1 MNARTNKSSPSRPLR
16 LADIERWD
24 METDLAIVGF
34 GGAGACAAIEAA
46 DMGAEVTVFE
56 LASAGG
62 GSTAMSSAEIYMG
75 GNGGTRVQQA
85 CGLRDSTEDMY
96 NYLMMASGPTADADK
111 TRAYCEGSVDHF
123 NWLVGLG
130 VPYKD
135 SIYDQRALMA
145 LSDDCL
151 LYTGSEKAWPF
162 VEHAMPC
169 PRGHNLQIEGD
180 NGGPLLFRILTENMS
195 KRGVKVIHE
204 ARALTLIVDDRQCVH
219 GLVVR
224 IDQQERYVRARRGV
238 LLASG
243 GFAMNPDMVRKYAPL
258 LLGATM
264 PIGNPGDTG
273 SGILMGMGVGAAA
286 INMHDGFV
294 SLPYYPPAELTC
306 GILVNAQ
313 GQRFINEDV
322 YHGRV
327 GYYCLQQ
334 PDRRIY
340 LIANA
345 ADFDRYQKM
354 NVLGAPFAGTAE
366 ESVAELEAELQLPES
381 ALQHTIELYNRNARS
396 GKDPLFH
403 KSAEWLKPL
412 ELPLAAIDCT
422 RGNGAQYP
430 FFTLG
435 GLDTLASGEVLR
447 ADRSVIEGLYA
458 AGRTACGVPRTG
470 AGYSSGISVG
480 DATFSGRMAGR
491 AMAKVTPRQR

>member
-1 MNARTNKSSPSRPLR
+1 MNANMKSSPSRPRR

-24 METDLAIVGF
+24 METDVAIVGF
-34 GGAGACAAIEAA
+34 GGAGACAALEAA

-56 LASAGG
+56 LASTGG
-62 GSTAMSSAEIYMG
+62 GSTALSSAEIYMG
-75 GNGGTRVQQA
+75 GGTRVQQA
-85 CGLRDSTEDMY
+85 CGLQDSVEDMY
-96 NYLMMASGPTADADK
+96 NYLMLASGPLADADK
-111 TRAYCEGSVDHF
+111 TRAYCEGSVAHF

-130 VPYKD
+130 APYKD
-135 SIYDQRALMA
+135 SIYNHRALMA
-145 LSDDCL
+145 LTDDCL

-162 VEHAMPC
+162 VDHAKPC

-180 NGGPLLFRILTENMS
+180 NGGPLLMRILTENAN
-195 KRGVKVIHE
+195 KRGVKAIYE
-204 ARALTLIVDDRQCVH
+204 ARALTLIVDERQCVH

-224 IDQQERYVRARRGV
+224 IDQQERFVRARRGV

-243 GFAMNPDMVRKYAPL
+243 GFAMNQDMLRKYAPML
-258 LLGATM
+258 LAATDVV
-264 PIGNPGDTG
+264 GNPGDTG
-273 SGILMGMGVGAAA
+273 SGIQMGMSVGAAA

-294 SLPYYPPAELTC
+294 SLPYYPPAELTN

-345 ADFDRYQKM
+345 ADFASYQKT
-354 NVLGAPFAGTAE
+354 NVVGAPFAGTAE
-366 ESVAELEAELQLPES
+366 ESVAELEEELQLPQS
-381 ALQHTIELYNRNARS
+381 ALQNTIEVYNRNARD

-412 ELPLAAIDCT
+412 ELPLASIDCT
-422 RGNGAQYP
+422 RGNGALYP

-435 GLDTLASGEVLR
+435 GLDTLPSGEVLR
-447 ADRSVIEGLYA
+447 VDGSIIEGLYA

-491 AMAKVTPRQR
+491 AMAKVTPRQS

>member
-1 MNARTNKSSPSRPLR
+1 
-16 LADIERWD
+16 
-24 METDLAIVGF
+24 
-34 GGAGACAAIEAA
+34 
-46 DMGAEVTVFE
+46 
-56 LASAGG
+56 
-62 GSTAMSSAEIYMG
+62 
-75 GNGGTRVQQA
+75 
-85 CGLRDSTEDMY
+85 
-96 NYLMMASGPTADADK
+96 
-111 TRAYCEGSVDHF
+111 
-123 NWLVGLG
+123 
-130 VPYKD
+130 
-135 SIYDQRALMA
+135 
-145 LSDDCL
+145 
-151 LYTGSEKAWPF
+151 
-162 VEHAMPC
+162 MP
-169 PRGHNLQIEGD
+169 N
-180 NGGPLLFRILTENMS
+180 
-195 KRGVKVIHE
+195 
-204 ARALTLIVDDRQCVH
+204 
-219 GLVVR
+219 
-224 IDQQERYVRARRGV
+224 
-238 LLASG
+238 
-243 GFAMNPDMVRKYAPL
+243 
-258 LLGATM
+258 
-264 PIGNPGDTG
+264 GNPGDTG

-491 AMAKVTPRQR
+491 ALAKVTPRQR